1 MPPRRASARRP
12 SIAFPQQRPRRKG
25 ARMSDKKAEP
35 AVYRQLSADMR
46 QGLKDIYQQ
55 ISTASQSKPLTDAD
69 TDALFHEATAQLA
82 EVLKATESATMS
94 IMEVVERHLDLQAQN
109 TELLAAVREGRA
121 SQGQISRLEKNNAL
135 LGDDLTGLLTALS
148 FQDIT
153 GQRIKRVVTALNKIE
168 NTVVELYISSG
179 LIMDGAAKD
188 PNQDT
193 ESLQTE
199 ARKAV
204 EDFRQNRMKADGLK
218 GPDANGVSQSAI
230 DDMLSQL
237 GM

>member
-1 MPPRRASARRP
+1 
-12 SIAFPQQRPRRKG
+12 
-25 ARMSDKKAEP
+25 MSDKKAEP
-35 AVYRQLSADMR
+35 TVYRQLSADMR

-55 ISTASQSKPLTDAD
+55 ISTASQNKPLAD
-69 TDALFHEATAQLA
+69 SGTDALFHEATAQLA

-109 TELLAAVREGRA
+109 VELLAAVREGRA
-121 SQGQISRLEKNNAL
+121 SQVQLSLIEENNAR
-135 LGDDLTGLLTALS
+135 LGDDLTGLLTDLS

-179 LIMDGAAKD
+179 LIMDGAEKD
-188 PNQDT
+188 PQKNA

-199 ARKAV
+199 ARQAV
-204 EDFRQNRMKADGLK
+204 EDFRQQRKKGDNLK
-218 GPDANGVSQSAI
+218 GPDKDGVSQSAI

>member
-1 MPPRRASARRP
+1 
-12 SIAFPQQRPRRKG
+12 
-25 ARMSDKKAEP
+25 MSDEKAEP
-35 AVYRQLSADMR
+35 TVYRQLSAEMR
-46 QGLKDIYQQ
+46 EGLKDIYQQ
-55 ISTASQSKPLTDAD
+55 ISTASQNKPLAD
-69 TDALFHEATAQLA
+69 SGTDALFHEATAQLA

-109 TELLAAVREGRA
+109 VELLAAVREGSA
-121 SQGQISRLEKNNAL
+121 SQVQISLLEENNAR
-135 LGDDLTGLLTALS
+135 LGDDLTGLLTDLS

-179 LIMDGAAKD
+179 LIMDGAEKNPQRNA
-188 PNQDT
+188 

-199 ARKAV
+199 ARQAV
-204 EDFRQNRMKADGLK
+204 EEFREQRKKSDSLK
-218 GPDANGVSQSAI
+218 GPDKEGVSQSAI